1 MKNKKKINEQDF
13 FRVGCKIDGGE
24 KEIYLEIPNRLYG
37 DFERCLKSS
46 AGMSTLSSIFD
57 ELSKLNDVQRLAY
70 QMSVFDFADKI
81 KDVADMGCMLR
92 AFKKVFVME

>member
-1 MKNKKKINEQDF
+1 MKNKKKINGQDF

-46 AGMSTLSSIFD
+46 AGMSTLSSLFD
-57 ELSKLNDVQRLAY
+57 ELSKLTDVQRSTY
-70 QMSVFDFADKI
+70 QMSVYDYADKI
-81 KDVADMGCMLR
+81 IDIADMGCMLR
-92 AFKKVFVME
+92 AFKKVLAME